1 MRIHRLIVLLTLV
14 ASTFAQTASAPA
26 ASKPR
31 MTLDEFFNGTDI
43 TDVNI
48 SPDGRSVLIGT
59 TRPDWDQEVNRR
71 DIWLWTEGGQ
81 LRQLTRSGHDN
92 NADWS
97 PDGKWI
103 AFFSDRK
110 LQSEKSDAPSDE
122 PTTQVY
128 LMAVDG
134 GEPFPLTS
142 GDEDVHAF
150 AWAADSSAVYFATT
164 QPLSKEQKEALKK

>member
-97 PDGKWI
+97 PDGKWV

-110 LQSEKSDAPSDE
+110 QVSDKADAP
-122 PTTQVY
+122 
-128 LMAVDG
+128 
-134 GEPFPLTS
+134 
-142 GDEDVHAF
+142 
-150 AWAADSSAVYFATT
+150 AADETPPPDEISVDRLLDAEPQGSRLAG
-164 QPLSKEQKEALKK
+164 E